1 MAVQA
6 PGELVGQVCGPAGAL
21 SQGTSVQKLLLER
34 KSRCSRSL
42 AAPFPALTL
51 ALQTSVGAEGQ
62 DPQLL

>member
-1 MAVQA
+1 M
-6 PGELVGQVCGPAGAL
+6 

-34 KSRCSRSL
+34 KSQCSRSL